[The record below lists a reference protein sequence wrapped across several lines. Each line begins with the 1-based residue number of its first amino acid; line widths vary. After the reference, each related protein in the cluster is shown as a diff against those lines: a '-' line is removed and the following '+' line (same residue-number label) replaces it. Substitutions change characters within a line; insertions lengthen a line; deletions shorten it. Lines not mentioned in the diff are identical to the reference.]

1 MTSSVLS
8 KDVSLKMALKKEMFL
23 KKPTIMNDAK
33 STELQAFLVY

>member
-8 KDVSLKMALKKEMFL
+8 KDVSLKMALKAGNVL
-23 KKPTIMNDAK
+23 KKTNDAK